1 MVYEEWEHECHF
13 TLSGWVAGR
22 LFFGRTLAPKML
34 RLIDRVLTLVQE
46 NMSSSSHAEFK

>member
-13 TLSGWVAGR
+13 TLSGWVAG
-22 LFFGRTLAPKML
+22 GTLAQKVL